1 MVRNQLTSASDD
13 FSDVIDKIDENPKI
27 TWVELP
33 TDITGPFDSRWDS
46 NTIKT
51 EIDTK
56 FDDLIKSNHIETPL
70 RDNALILLRWVSS
83 WTYKGR
89 WNWEQ
94 YNKDLSLT
102 RAEEFKKYLMQKFP
116 ELTDDN
122 FVLDSHYQPDN
133 IDEAQRFQWVSMGVV
148 DMQKYWW
155 ISSIKQLI
163 PSWQNWRVL

>member
-1 MVRNQLTSASDD
+1 M
-13 FSDVIDKIDENPKI
+13 
-27 TWVELP
+27 ELP
-33 TDITGPFDSRWDS
+33 TDITGPFDSRW
-46 NTIKT
+46 NMNAIKA

-56 FDDLIKSNHIETPL
+56 FDDLLRENNIQAPIKN
-70 RDNALILLRWVSS
+70 NALILLRWVSS
-83 WTYKGR
+83 RTYR
-89 WNWEQ
+89 WRWDGEQ

-148 DMQKYWW
+148 DMKKY
-155 ISSIKQLI
+155 I
-163 PSWQNWRVL
+163 